1 MKIPAIAIGIVISVT
16 IEVGSAEATEKPQVR
31 YVTVQSCDCMD
42 QFNYGFG
49 DGQRFGSGYGWG
61 VGHGFGTGY
70 GFGAGFGFNGGSAG
84 GYSAGY
90 RHRSQHFSEYHR
102 IR

>member
-1 MKIPAIAIGIVISVT
+1 VLGVLIPVELLLVT
-16 IEVGSAEATEKPQVR
+16 AMGRADGGERPRVGSVI
-31 YVTVQSCDCMD
+31 VVQSCDCAD
-42 QFNYGFG
+42 NLRGGFG
-49 DGQRFGSGYGWG
+49 DGYRFGSGYGWG

-70 GFGAGFGFNGGSAG
+70 GFGAGFGFNGGMAG

-90 RHRSQHFSEYHR
+90 RHRSQHYSPYHS